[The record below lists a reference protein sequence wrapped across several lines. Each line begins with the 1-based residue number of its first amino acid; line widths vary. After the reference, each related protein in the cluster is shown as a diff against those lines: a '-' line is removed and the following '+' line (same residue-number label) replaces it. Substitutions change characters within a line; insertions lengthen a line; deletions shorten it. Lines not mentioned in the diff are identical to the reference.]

1 MRTLLVVAA
10 AVTALGG
17 LAIPIASGFAQ
28 GAPQTVQIAKVDVVK
43 VASGYRAS
51 KVIGETVV
59 NEANDTVGKV
69 DDIIVGQD
77 GKAPFAVLS
86 VGGFL
91 GVGSRYVA
99 VPYEALK
106 TDGKKM
112 MLPGATKDALKMLP
126 EFKYASN

>member
-1 MRTLLVVAA
+1 ML
-10 AVTALGG
+10 
-17 LAIPIASGFAQ
+17 
-28 GAPQTVQIAKVDVVK
+28 K

-59 NEANDTVGKV
+59 NEANDT
-69 DDIIVGQD
+69 VGQD

-99 VPYEALK
+99 VPYESLK
-106 TDGKKM
+106 TNGKKQEDGAVRA
-112 MLPGATKDALKMLP
+112 GATPPARP
-126 EFKYASN
+126 TP

>member
-1 MRTLLVVAA
+1 MRTLLVVAV
-10 AVTALGG
+10 AVTVLGG
-17 LAIPIASGFAQ
+17 LAIPATSGFSQ
-28 GAPQTVQIAKVDVVK
+28 GAPQTVAIAKVDVIK

-59 NEANDTVGKV
+59 NEANDTVGKI
-69 DDIIVGQD
+69 DDIIIGQD

-99 VPYEALK
+99 VPYESLK

-126 EFKYASN
+126 EFKYAG